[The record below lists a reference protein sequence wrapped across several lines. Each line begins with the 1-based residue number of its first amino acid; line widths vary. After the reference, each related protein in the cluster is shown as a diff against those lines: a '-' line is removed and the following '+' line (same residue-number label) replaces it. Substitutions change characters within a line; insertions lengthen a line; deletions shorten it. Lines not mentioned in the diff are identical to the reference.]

1 MSVVQQLKDS
11 VGLGKNFDVI
21 ASNVGSHFT
30 AYDKIPF
37 MS

>member
-1 MSVVQQLKDS
+1 MQLKDS

-21 ASNVGSHFT
+21 VSNMGSHFR
-30 AYDKIPF
+30 ANDKIPF